1 MRPLAA
7 LLLAAALAGCEAP
20 LDPVA
25 PSDLAYSL
33 SGYLDAS
40 ADTQWVRVEPFGAS
54 AVAARLE
61 GALPADVYLG
71 LPDGSR
77 VPMAQDVRAF
87 VTGPAHLFWT
97 TEDVEPGR
105 TYRVEVEGHGG
116 DRAVATVAVPDVD
129 ALDIRLTDGLIHCP
143 TAVFVDGVE
152 FLVDVQSR
160 YTVGGSGRSFRFSKA
175 ESFTEVA
182 DGSTR
187 ASIYFG
193 DDAAL
198 MGVPLLPWQSGVSME
213 VFVAVGTDEWLA
225 PSELSLEAALSHA
238 GSGRIEGGVGFVGGV
253 VTRRFPF
260 VAGVGKFPTPYTDE
274 PFEPCLAP

>member
-1 MRPLAA
+1 MKRLLLLLWVALAA
-7 LLLAAALAGCEAP
+7 CEAP
-20 LDPVA
+20 LVPIA

-40 ADTQWVRVEPFGAS
+40 ADTQWVRVEPFGIS
-54 AVAARLE
+54 AVAVADLE
-61 GALPADVYLG
+61 GELPADVFLG

-77 VPMAQDVRAF
+77 VPMTQDVRSF

-97 TEDVEPGR
+97 TEDVAPGR
-105 TYRVEVEGHGG
+105 AYRIEVEGHDG
-116 DRAVATVAVPDVD
+116 DRAVATVEVPDVD
-129 ALDIRLTDGLIHCP
+129 ALDIELVDGVIHCP
-143 TAVFVDGVE
+143 TAVLVGGVE

-160 YTVGGSGRSFRFSKA
+160 YTDPRTGQSFRFSKA
-175 ESFTEVA
+175 ESFTEVLS
-182 DGSTR
+182 GSTR

-198 MGVPLLPWQSGVSME
+198 MDVPLLPWQAGVSME
-213 VFVAVGTDEWLA
+213 VFVAVGTDDWLT
-225 PSELSLEAALSHA
+225 PSELSLEGALSHA
-238 GSGRIEGGVGFVGGV
+238 GLGRIEGGVGFVGGV

-260 VAGVGKFPTPYTDE
+260 VPGVGKFPTPYTDE